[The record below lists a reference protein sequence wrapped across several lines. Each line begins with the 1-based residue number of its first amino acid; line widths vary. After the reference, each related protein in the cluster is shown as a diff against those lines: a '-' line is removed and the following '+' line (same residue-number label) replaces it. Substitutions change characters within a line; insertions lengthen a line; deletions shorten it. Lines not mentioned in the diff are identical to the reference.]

1 MSTFSKE
8 LIERSGYLDETF
20 PAVYDRFR
28 PAPSSEVF
36 DVLTTIAGA
45 AKPDV
50 VVDLGSGTGLS
61 TRAWAEHA
69 EEVVGVEANPR
80 MVGHARAATSEPN
93 VRYVEAFA
101 ADTGL
106 PTTSADVVTCFQAFH
121 WMEPQPTLAEA
132 NRILRPRGV
141 FAAVDYDVP
150 PFVEPE
156 VDEALRAHF
165 TARREARQRLAIE
178 AGAARWPKDTHVERI
193 AESGDFR
200 FVRELVAHGRWELD
214 LERFLGLAESIGGP
228 RAIFGDAAPEVGAT
242 FDRLRETAQRVLGSE
257 TWPAVLAFRLRIGIK

>member
-1 MSTFSKE
+1 VSAFSKQ
-8 LIERSGYLDETF
+8 LIERSGYLDDAF
-20 PAVYDRFR
+20 PAVYDRYR
-28 PAPSSEVF
+28 PAPSPEVL
-36 DVLTTIAGA
+36 DVLATVAGS
-45 AKPDV
+45 AKPRL

-61 TRAWAEHA
+61 TRAWAKHA
-69 EEVVGVEANPR
+69 DEVVGVEANPH
-80 MVGHARAATSEPN
+80 MVAQARAATSEPN

-106 PTTSADVVTCFQAFH
+106 APASVDVATCFQAFH
-121 WMEPQPTLAEA
+121 WMEPRPTLAEVS
-132 NRILRPRGV
+132 RILRPSGV

-156 VDEALRAHF
+156 VDEAFRAHF
-165 TARREARQRLAIE
+165 AARRAARQRLAIE

-193 AESGDFR
+193 AKSGDFR

-242 FDRLRETAQRVLGSE
+242 FERLRETAERVLGDE
-257 TWPAVLAFRLRIGIK
+257 TWPAVLAFRMRIGIK

>member
-1 MSTFSKE
+1 MSAFSKQ

-20 PAVYDRFR
+20 PAVYDRYR
-28 PAPSSEVF
+28 PAPSPEVL
-36 DVLTTIAGA
+36 DVLTTVAGT
-45 AKPDV
+45 AKPRL

-61 TRAWAEHA
+61 TRAWAERA
-69 EEVVGVEANPR
+69 GEVVGVEANPH
-80 MVGHARAATSEPN
+80 MVAQARAGTSEPN

-106 PTTSADVVTCFQAFH
+106 PSASADVATCFQAFH
-121 WMEPQPTLAEA
+121 WMEPRPTLAEVS
-132 NRILRPRGV
+132 RILRPSGV

-150 PFVEPE
+150 PFVQPE
-156 VDEALRAHF
+156 VDEAFRAHF
-165 TARREARQRLAIE
+165 AARREARQRLAIE

-193 AESGDFR
+193 AEFGDFR

-242 FDRLRETAQRVLGSE
+242 FEHLRETAQQVLGDE
-257 TWPAVLAFRLRIGIK
+257 TWPAVLAFRMRIGIK